1 MNKQYKRMFL
11 FLAGCIPVRMGAVYL
26 ARTATPTLLPLLGLL
41 ALLPTVGF
49 LYFWLTGT
57 RQTGPEVF
65 GDRIWWNSLRPL
77 HAVLWGT
84 FAVLALFEY
93 KCAWILLL
101 VDVLFGI
108 SAFTLHHIGF
118 LTLQ

>member
-1 MNKQYKRMFL
+1 MNKQHKRMFL

-26 ARTATPTLLPLLGLL
+26 ARTATTTLPLLGLL
-41 ALLPTVGF
+41 ALFPTLGF

-77 HAVLWGT
+77 HALLWGT

-93 KCAWILLL
+93 RYAWILLL
-101 VDVLFGI
+101 IDVIVGI
-108 SAFTLHHIGF
+108 TAFTLHHSGF
-118 LTLQ
+118 PALQ